1 MHTLS
6 LGLSYIVQD
15 RKFERHKF
23 SSKHQSCMC
32 GCDVFPAVQAG
43 FIAGHVRYLV
53 NAMLG
58 IPELLRGPCSPGG
71 AVPTLLRLRLGS
83 SRLQAHGVIL

>member
-32 GCDVFPAVQAG
+32 GCDVFPAVQAS

-53 NAMLG
+53 NAMLVS
-58 IPELLRGPCSPGG
+58 LFWHKMFY
-71 AVPTLLRLRLGS
+71 
-83 SRLQAHGVIL
+83 SRYCFGF